1 MVKGVK
7 KTKDQISPENQQLMQ
22 QEEGIKF
29 QAQLFMCPALV
40 GMKPQD
46 IIYIPSLKIGDSLI
60 EDYKVKS
67 VSYSQ
72 DGANVALSVQASRTA
87 GLNKPMN
94 ETAAKKFIEKADT
107 LKTVEDWQQFA
118 WGDRM
123 GKE

>member
-1 MVKGVK
+1 VVKQNKFTQNDVG
-7 KTKDQISPENQQLMQ
+7 PENQQLMQ

-29 QAQLFMCPALV
+29 QAQFFMCPALV

-46 IIYIPSLKIGDSLI
+46 VIYIPSLKIGDSLM
-60 EDYKVKS
+60 EDYKVQS

-72 DGANVALSVQASRTA
+72 DGAVVGLSVQATRTP

-107 LKTVEDWQQFA
+107 LKTTEDWTNYA
-118 WGDRM
+118 W
-123 GKE
+123 KERIGQ